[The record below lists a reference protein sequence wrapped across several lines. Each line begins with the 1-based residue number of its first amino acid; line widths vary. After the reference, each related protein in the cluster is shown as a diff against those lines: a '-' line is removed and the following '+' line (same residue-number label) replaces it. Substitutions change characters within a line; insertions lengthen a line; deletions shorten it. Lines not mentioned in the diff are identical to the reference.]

1 MLKFPHTLTMIFTWV
16 NIIHVVVLH
25 IPCPCTWYY
34 HGWNINHDDVCTHPV
49 HVHCIYMGAY
59 FTKCSSSVPIVS
71 THRVFARVHI
81 KHVLVCTHAVH
92 GIYMGAF
99 YTCCCL
105 HTPCPCT
112 MVFITWVHITRA
124 ICTCCCS
131 AHTLSMYS
139 VFTWVHIT
147 HVVVC
152 THPVHEHGI

>member
-1 MLKFPHTLTMIFTWV
+1 MMTFAHTFF
-16 NIIHVVVLH
+16 
-25 IPCPCTWYY
+25 
-34 HGWNINHDDVCTHPV
+34 

-59 FTKCSSSVPIVS
+59 FTKCSLLPSCPRTGYLHEYILNMFWYAH
-71 THRVFARVHI
+71 TH
-81 KHVLVCTHAVH
+81 TVH

-105 HTPCPCT
+105 HPPCPCT
-112 MVFITWVHITRA
+112 MVFIIWVHITRV
-124 ICTCCCS
+124 ICTCCS

-152 THPVHEHGI
+152 THPVYEHGI